1 MKYCWECERTL
12 PKWMFVK
19 VPKNRFS
26 RDGRRYSCRICSGKS
41 NVRYKKGENN
51 AMGFAKL
58 ERYRI
63 KWWQRWFR

>member
-1 MKYCWECERTL
+1 
-12 PKWMFVK
+12 MFVK